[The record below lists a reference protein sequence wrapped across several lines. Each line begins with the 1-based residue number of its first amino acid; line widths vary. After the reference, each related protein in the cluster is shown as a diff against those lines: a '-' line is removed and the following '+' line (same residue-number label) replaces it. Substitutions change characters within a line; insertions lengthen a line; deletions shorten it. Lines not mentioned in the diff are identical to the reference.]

1 MRKLRTARNHQ
12 RQARRLTRVGF
23 RGILSKVPDIWQVF
37 PMSSVFEIQQA
48 IAQLTRKQFVEL
60 ERWFD
65 EERNRRWDEEIE
77 SDSRSGA
84 LDFLLR
90 DDRQVKKSG

>member
-1 MRKLRTARNHQ
+1 
-12 RQARRLTRVGF
+12 
-23 RGILSKVPDIWQVF
+23 
-37 PMSSVFEIQQA
+37 MSSVFEIQQA
-48 IAQLTRKQFVEL
+48 IAQLTRDQFVEL

-77 SDSRSGA
+77 SDSKSGA

-90 DDRQVKKSG
+90 DNRQI